1 MYLFVPYK
9 YWNALGW
16 LMHVSCLSVDILIF
30 YKEPFGP
37 VGTMAAQVFG
47 FIPYYVITG
56 KFDKSI
62 GHKICFLSTVSFK
75 ICPFSSKIHNFR
87 LIGKIC
93 TYIIQKL
100 KTL

>member
-62 GHKICFLSTVSFK
+62 DHKVCFLSMVSFK
-75 ICPFSSKIHNFR
+75 I
-87 LIGKIC
+87 
-93 TYIIQKL
+93 
-100 KTL
+100 